1 MMAILNLKWIIYRV
15 GRGSGPSMGRVGSVR
30 VGSQNSPSLGS
41 DGSDKM
47 SKIYNKCAIYMQE
60 IRRL

>member
-1 MMAILNLKWIIYRV
+1 MDYIQSWTWV
-15 GRGSGPSMGRVGSVR
+15 GSIHGRVGSVR